1 MPSSC
6 ATVPNKPQ
14 QASEIGNSPLNR
26 DHPRPLR
33 SWLRLSVVACSGFRP
48 QVKLGTIG
56 LDLTPDG
63 ESAQPD
69 QQEQQ
74 QLLHG
79 ADPFTFAARS
89 RPATDGRPPWNS

>member
-1 MPSSC
+1 MGRP
-6 ATVPNKPQ
+6 
-14 QASEIGNSPLNR
+14 PLNP
-26 DHPRPLR
+26 DHPRPPRR
-33 SWLRLSVVACSGFRP
+33 SLAAGSVVAGSGFRP

-56 LDLTPDG
+56 LDLTPNG
-63 ESAQPD
+63 ENAKAD